1 MMWILFV
8 ISTVVCLDDECELK
22 YTHYDTFKTEK
33 QCLVAQTELDKLV
46 INERTLCVSESDL

>member
-8 ISTVVCLDDECELK
+8 ISTTVCVDDNCELK
-22 YTHYDTFKTEK
+22 YTHYDIFKTEK

-46 INERTLCVSESDL
+46 NNERTLCVIEEDL

>member
-1 MMWILFV
+1 MWILFV
-8 ISTVVCLDDECELK
+8 ISTVVCLDDKCELK